1 MYQGKY
7 EKRPDAPAKSAPRA
21 AEAPVIETS
30 IPEIAP
36 ETVKTVT
43 PIRRQPAKK
52 HNRSSKRGTLMFY
65 SAYAAFILIF
75 LIVIA
80 CLMQPLND
88 WLIKYES
95 SQPNY
100 ARDQVFDRLFADPN
114 WKELYEL
121 AGIQNSDFEKADD
134 YAAYMESLV
143 GSAELTCLETSAGL
157 SGDKKFI
164 IKHGNDKV
172 ASFTL
177 INKAAGE
184 EIAQWELGK
193 VELNV
198 VANKSVL
205 IGRVPGQKVFING
218 IEISDAYLVGSVH
231 TLAEGY
237 LPEGVHGYRMEYLRV
252 EGLMTLPTVTA
263 TNPDG
268 TAVTL
273 IHDAQKNTYTAE
285 VISANDM
292 TEEEKLLAM
301 NATQTYA
308 KYMIGKTSLWNV
320 QQYYETSSQFYKT
333 ISSSEVGWAQ
343 NAASYDFTD
352 PTFTDFYRYSDD
364 LFSVRIDM
372 SLLQTRFDGSVKE
385 NSLNNT
391 LFFRKNAA
399 GKWMIM
405 EATNVAVQEQI
416 SQVRITFMSGSEVLQ
431 NSMIDADAAYMDLP
445 EVTAPEGMVFAG
457 WATQETD
464 NNGNTTLTVLYGAAD
479 GNRVYLDTETL
490 LEPMTL
496 HAYFEE
502 AEQ

>member
-7 EKRPDAPAKSAPRA
+7 EKRPDAPAKSAPHA
-21 AEAPVIETS
+21 AEAPAKETVM
-30 IPEIAP
+30 PEIAP
-36 ETVKTVT
+36 ESAAPVFPT
-43 PIRRQPAKK
+43 RRQPARKNK
-52 HNRSSKRGTLMFY
+52 ANSKRGTLMFY

-100 ARDQVFDRLFADPN
+100 ARDQVFDRLFADPQ
-114 WKELYEL
+114 WAELYEL
-121 AGIQNSDFEKADD
+121 AGIKGNDFEKAAD
-134 YAAYMESLV
+134 YAAYMERLV
-143 GSAELTCLETSAGL
+143 GNSELTCLETSAGL
-157 SGDKKFI
+157 SGDRKYI
-164 IKHGNDKV
+164 IKLGSDKI

-177 INKAAGE
+177 VNKAAGE

-205 IGRVPGQKVFING
+205 IGRVPGQKVYING
-218 IEISDAYLVGSVH
+218 IEVNDAHIVGSVH
-231 TLAEGY
+231 TIAEGY
-237 LPEGVHGYRMEYLRV
+237 LPEGIHGYRMEYLRV
-252 EGLMTLPTVTA
+252 ENLMTNPVVTA
-263 TNPDG
+263 VNPDG
-268 TAVTL
+268 SKVSL
-273 IHDAQKNTYTAE
+273 IHDAENSSYTAQ
-285 VISANDM
+285 VSAQDDM
-292 TEEEKLLAM
+292 SEDEKLLAM
-301 NATQTYA
+301 NATQAYA
-308 KYMIGKTSLWNV
+308 KYMIGKASLWNV

-343 NAASYDFTD
+343 NAASFDFTD
-352 PTFTDFYRYSDD
+352 PTFTEFYRYSDE

-405 EATNVAVQEQI
+405 EATNVAVQERV
-416 SQVRITFMSGSEVLQ
+416 SQVRITFMNGDEVLQ

-445 EVTAPEGMVFAG
+445 QVTAPEGMVFAG
-457 WATQETD
+457 WATEETD
-464 NNGNTTLTVLYGAAD
+464 DNGNTTLTILYGAAD
-479 GNRVYLDTETL
+479 GNRVYLSTDTL

-502 AEQ
+502 AKQ